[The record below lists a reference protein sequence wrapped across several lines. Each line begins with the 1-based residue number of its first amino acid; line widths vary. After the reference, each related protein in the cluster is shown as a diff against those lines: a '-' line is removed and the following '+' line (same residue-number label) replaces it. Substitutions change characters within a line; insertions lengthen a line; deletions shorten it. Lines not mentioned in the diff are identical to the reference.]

1 MNMSSLVTH
10 AFCAKR
16 PSCFSWPVERPE
28 HIHTDILAAAA
39 ARRRRA
45 VGTFLLLEG
54 LTMLKPSPL
63 HCAPRLIKKTR
74 ENV

>member
-1 MNMSSLVTH
+1 MSSLVTH

-28 HIHTDILAAAA
+28 HIHTDILAAA
-39 ARRRRA
+39 

-54 LTMLKPSPL
+54 LTMLKP
-63 HCAPRLIKKTR
+63 HCAPRLIKNKLVKVYKILR
-74 ENV
+74 FHEKN

>member
-1 MNMSSLVTH
+1 MSSLVTH

-28 HIHTDILAAAA
+28 HTHTDILAAAA
-39 ARRRRA
+39 VVAAAA

-54 LTMLKPSPL
+54 LTMLKPSPP